1 MIGCGL
7 RRGEV
12 AALSLQQLQQREARW
27 VIVDLTG
34 KAGRVRSVAMPG
46 WCKAALDEWTVSA
59 AISSGPV
66 FRGLRRGERV
76 TAKTITAYS
85 IYEVVRDYAG
95 LLGLKIAPHDL
106 RRTHAK
112 LAYNGGSRL
121 EQIQLALGHASV
133 QTTERYLGTEQDF
146 GDAPCDRLGIL
157 SVNPKA

>member
-1 MIGCGL
+1 VLGIRLGARLARL
-7 RRGEV
+7 RCDGEQAPAEV
-12 AALSLQQLQQREARW
+12 Q
-27 VIVDLTG
+27 
-34 KAGRVRSVAMPG
+34 P
-46 WCKAALDEWTVSA
+46 
-59 AISSGPV
+59 SGP
-66 FRGLRRGERV
+66 
-76 TAKTITAYS
+76 
-85 IYEVVRDYAG
+85 G

-121 EQIQLALGHASV
+121 EQIQLALGHSSV